1 MTTQSEIYEVDATQP
16 DDDGV
21 VNGIIINYPGE
32 AAIRLCDDPSGPT
45 ISGGAY
51 TFNDLRISL
60 PELGDDLRG
69 GLVVDLAWT
78 SALASLFRVVEP
90 NEIRVRWF
98 QATKKN
104 VDAGGDNWAL
114 GELEARVD
122 TTEVSRTRIVLSC
135 VARRP
140 LDVRAGRYYDL
151 ENFPSVE
158 SFGTAGKFQFPPP
171 SEA

>member
-16 DDDGV
+16 DDDGI
-21 VNGIIINYPGE
+21 VNGIVINYPGE
-32 AAIRLCDDPSGPT
+32 AAIRLCDDPSSPT

-51 TFNDLRISL
+51 TFNDFRISL

-78 SALASLFRVVEP
+78 DTLGSLFRAVQTD
-90 NEIRVRWF
+90 EIRVRWF

-104 VDAGGDNWAL
+104 VDAGGDTWAP
-114 GELEARVD
+114 GELESRVD
-122 TTEVSRTRIVLSC
+122 TVEVSRARIVLSC
-135 VARRP
+135 VARKP

-151 ENFPSVE
+151 ETFPSVE
-158 SFGTAGKFQFPPP
+158 SFLTAGAFQFPPA